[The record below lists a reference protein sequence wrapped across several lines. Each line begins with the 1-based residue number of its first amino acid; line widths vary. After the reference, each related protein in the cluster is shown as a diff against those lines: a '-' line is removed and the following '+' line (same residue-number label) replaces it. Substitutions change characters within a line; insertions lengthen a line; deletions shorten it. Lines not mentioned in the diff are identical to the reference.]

1 MSSRGLTPGSRWNLI
16 NPSGI
21 IMIIIAFAPNTSK
34 LLPRII
40 CRRFK
45 HVAPIYVKQNK
56 LIMYQFI
63 SHNNIAQ
70 IPLQMRD
77 LKILAR
83 HGWCFV
89 CLAVSPRKTPINN
102 LHAITCVSMVK
113 KIIGIHNIFIQTP
126 YALYKK
132 INDHPHIICH
142 PGAWPRDPG
151 ANK

>member
-1 MSSRGLTPGSRWNLI
+1 
-16 NPSGI
+16 
-21 IMIIIAFAPNTSK
+21 MIIIAFAPNTSK

-70 IPLQMRD
+70 ITLQMRD

-89 CLAVSPRKTPINN
+89 CLAVSARKTPINN
-102 LHAITCVSMVK
+102 VNAITCVSMVK
-113 KIIGIHNIFIQTP
+113 KIIRIHNIFIQTP

-132 INDHPHIICH
+132 INNHPHIICH
-142 PGAWPRDPG
+142 PGTRPRNPG
-151 ANK
+151 VNK

>member
-1 MSSRGLTPGSRWNLI
+1 
-16 NPSGI
+16 
-21 IMIIIAFAPNTSK
+21 MIIIAFAPNTSK
-34 LLPRII
+34 LLSRII

-83 HGWCFV
+83 HGWMFILLRSV
-89 CLAVSPRKTPINN
+89 CKKIPSGDIENISA
-102 LHAITCVSMVK
+102 ATCVSMAK
-113 KIIGIHNIFIQTP
+113 QIIGMRNMLIQTP

-132 INDHPHIICH
+132 INNHPHIICH
-142 PGAWPRDPG
+142 PGGRLLHPDV
-151 ANK
+151 NK

>member
-1 MSSRGLTPGSRWNLI
+1 
-16 NPSGI
+16 
-21 IMIIIAFAPNTSK
+21 MIIIAFAPNTSK

-77 LKILAR
+77 LKILVH
-83 HGWCFV
+83 HGWRFV
-89 CLAVSPRKTPINN
+89 LLPLAGQKSTKTIMFDNI
-102 LHAITCVSMVK
+102 HAMTCVSMVK
-113 KIIGIHNIFIQTP
+113 KVIGMHNIFIQTP

-132 INDHPHIICH
+132 LHHFHSLSLLTVI
-142 PGAWPRDPG
+142 PGPDLCIQV
-151 ANK
+151 